1 MRQMRNKQYG
11 IGFQGWTLILGTMAC
26 FLLFGLRVFP
36 LYNEKLTV
44 ISNME
49 AIAARPNADKM
60 SVKDIRKYFLRNMEI
75 ANTTRFT
82 DQSVKKLAT
91 VSMDKKT
98 KKRYLRV
105 AFEARNNLAKDLNVL
120 LVFDHKVQLGGSK
133 DE

>member
-1 MRQMRNKQYG
+1 MVQMKNKQYG
-11 IGFQGWTLILGTMAC
+11 IGFQGWTLIIGVLAC
-26 FLLFGLRVFP
+26 FSLFGLRVFP
-36 LYNEKLTV
+36 LYNEKITV
-44 ISNME
+44 ISNMKN
-49 AIAARPNADKM
+49 IASRPNADKM

-91 VSMDKKT
+91 VMTDKKT

-105 AFEARNNLAKDLNVL
+105 AYEGRNDLVKDIKL
-120 LVFDHKVQLGGSK
+120 LLIFDHKVQLGGTE

>member
-1 MRQMRNKQYG
+1 MQQMKNKQYG
-11 IGFQGWTLILGTMAC
+11 VGFQGWTAILAVMAC
-26 FLLFGLRVFP
+26 FLLFGLRAFP
-36 LYNEKLTV
+36 LYNEKMTV

-49 AIAARPNADKM
+49 ALASRPNADKM
-60 SVKDIRKYFLRNMEI
+60 SVKDVRKFFLKNMEI

-91 VSMDKKT
+91 VITDKKT

-105 AFEARNNLAKDLNVL
+105 AFEARNDLVKDLKLL

>member
-1 MRQMRNKQYG
+1 MQQMKNKQYG
-11 IGFQGWTLILGTMAC
+11 VGFWGWTAILAALAC
-26 FLLFGLRVFP
+26 FILFGFRVFP
-36 LYNEKLTV
+36 LYNEKITV

-49 AIAARPNADKM
+49 SIASRPNADKM
-60 SVKDIRKYFLRNMEI
+60 TVKDIRKYFLRNMEI

-91 VSMDKKT
+91 VSTNKKT

-105 AFEARNNLAKDLNVL
+105 AYEARNDLVKDIKL
-120 LVFDHKVQLGGSK
+120 LLIFDHKVQLGGTE